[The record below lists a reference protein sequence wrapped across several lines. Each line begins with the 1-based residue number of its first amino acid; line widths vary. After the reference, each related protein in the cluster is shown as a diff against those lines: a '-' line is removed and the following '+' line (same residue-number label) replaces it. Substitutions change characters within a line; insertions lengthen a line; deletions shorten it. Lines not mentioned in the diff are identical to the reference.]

1 MKYSLAELARV
12 SQDSLDRQNLSRLAK
27 TLWLE
32 LQRQKKFNQ
41 LDRLLRLIDEEKAKR
56 DGKIMVK
63 VTSAQKLD
71 EQMKLDI
78 AKKIESKTGLKA
90 ETSFSEDQSILGGL
104 KIKIQD
110 EVLDLSWRGK
120 LEKIKQM
127 TEGANE

>member
-12 SQDSLDRQNLSRLAK
+12 SQDSLDRRSLSRLAK

-32 LQRQKKFNQ
+32 LQRQKKFSQ
-41 LDRLLRLIDEEKAKR
+41 LDRLLRLIGEEKAKR
-56 DGKIMVK
+56 DGKIIVK

-71 EQMKLDI
+71 EQMKIDI
-78 AKKIESKTGLKA
+78 NKKIESKTGLKA
-90 ETSFSEDQSILGGL
+90 ETSFFEDQSILGGL

-110 EVLDLSWRGK
+110 EILDLSWRGK

>member
-1 MKYSLAELARV
+1 MKYSFAELARV
-12 SQDSLDRQNLSRLAK
+12 SQDSLDPQNLSRLAK

-32 LQRQKKFNQ
+32 LQKQKKFSQ

-56 DGKIMVK
+56 DGKIIVK

-78 AKKIESKTGLKA
+78 KKKIESKTGLKTEA
-90 ETSFSEDQSILGGL
+90 SFLEDQSILGGL

-127 TEGANE
+127 TEDANE